1 MVTLKPLFGY
11 LAYHRISL
19 KELAEK
25 SGISYPTLLAMRRED
40 RFTIKA
46 LNKLCLTLNLNIKD
60 VIRYEG

>member
-25 SGISYPTLLAMRRED
+25 SGISYPTLLAMRREN
-40 RFTIKA
+40 RFTVKQ
-46 LNKLCLTLNLNIKD
+46 LDKLCLTLNLNIKD
-60 VIRYEG
+60 VIRYEE